1 MPYEPF
7 LVNEPR
13 RIRSKRF
20 RRNLIGEELM
30 ILGNPRRKRGIR
42 ARRNIAKGFHD
53 SSGKFHPIRASFDY
67 SPSRAGESSMMKRRP
82 KVKRKYGTKPKFKRK
97 PLKRRTVK
105 KAKTITGKE
114 VKAMAKRKKAVKRNE
129 PRKRRRSF
137 RRNEPRKRKRSFRRN
152 EPRKRRRSF
161 RRNEPRKRR
170 RSFRRNPAT
179 SMIKEF
185 SPSKLMSIAP
195 YFITG
200 AASMIATAKVPTLI
214 GAGDSMLWKY
224 GSQLVSAIGGGILV
238 GKFFGK
244 THGFVW
250 AAVGGSV
257 VAADLISN
265 YVLKQVGISGLAEDL
280 IEYQPSV
287 GAYPYAEVGAY
298 PYAEVG
304 AYPYAEISGY
314 PYAEVGAYPYSG
326 EYAY

>member
-114 VKAMAKRKKAVKRNE
+114 VKAMAKRKKAVK
-129 PRKRRRSF
+129 
-137 RRNEPRKRKRSFRRN
+137 
-152 EPRKRRRSF
+152 
-161 RRNEPRKRR
+161 RNEPRKRR